1 MRRILATLFLVSLA
15 CASNAWADAFSL
27 LGTNAESMALGGAMT
42 GGPSGPSSVYYN
54 PAAINKNHKQE
65 SEFTYF
71 WLKPKLQIDRQANEK
86 LDAYLKSESNRTD
99 KDEQGYYNVIDFKEG
114 VNNFQERRAERVP
127 LIRGYSTGI
136 IVPLGEDRA
145 EAPAAFGL
153 SLYMPQGPIMRQRIN
168 APETPYF
175 VEFDD
180 RSQRLIINA
189 GLAYDITSRFHIG
202 GGASFLADIPVQVD
216 MFVPIKFNV
225 VDVVLKG
232 NTSAIN
238 VGVTPLAQIEVTP
251 VIAPNAG
258 ILWDVTD
265 ELSLGATY
273 RDEIQ
278 AKVEAQAS
286 IVAETGT
293 GRTTSLPAKINAS
306 AAFTPR
312 QVALGTKYKPLEKL
326 TLYGD
331 ATWSQWSHYRPPVAE
346 FSVSNI
352 RQLVTEVLHGSGIS
366 DLGLLGSEIEFGGQ
380 PIKIPTEQEILELV
394 PDYVRVKYEFKGFR
408 NIWTPRLGAAYEL
421 NEALT
426 LMGGYYYRPTIED
439 AKGIRVTRIVNF
451 GGDITRT
458 KLNQNTLDNDQ
469 HGVTAGASY
478 KWRNYRVGVAAVYV
492 QLVEKTVDKA
502 NDLTITYPDE
512 SPQIGT
518 QTTAYGYPGY
528 SYGGHVVGGMAQASV
543 SF

>member
-1 MRRILATLFLVSLA
+1 MRRLPALLVLGGLF
-15 CASNAWADAFSL
+15 CASTAWADAFHL
-27 LGTNAESMALGGAMT
+27 LGFDADSMAVGGALT
-42 GGPSGPSSVYYN
+42 GGAAGPAAVYYN
-54 PAAINKNHKQE
+54 PAALNKNHKQE
-65 SEFTYF
+65 SQFTYF
-71 WLKPKLQIDRQANEK
+71 WLKPKLQIDRDSNEK
-86 LDAYLKSESNRTD
+86 LAEYLGKSGNREGDESR
-99 KDEQGYYNVIDFKEG
+99 YYNVISFKDD
-114 VNNFQERRAERVP
+114 VNDFQERRAERVP
-127 LIRGYSTGI
+127 LVRGYSVGLV
-136 IVPLGEDRA
+136 VPLGEDRA

-153 SLYMPQGPIMRQRIN
+153 GLFIPQGPIMRQRIN

-180 RSQRLIINA
+180 RSQRIVINA
-189 GLAYDITSRFHIG
+189 GLAYDITNRIHVG

-216 MFVPIKFNV
+216 MFVPINFNV

-232 NTSAIN
+232 NTSAVN

-258 ILWDVTD
+258 VLFEPLDN
-265 ELSLGATY
+265 LSFGATY

-278 AKVEAQAS
+278 AKVDAKAS

-293 GRTTSLPAKINAS
+293 GRTTSLPAEISAS

-312 QVALGTKYKPLEKL
+312 QVALGTKYKPIEKL

-331 ATWSQWSHYRPPVAE
+331 ATWAQWSHYRPPVAE

-380 PIKIPTEQEILELV
+380 PIKLPSEQEILELV

-408 NIWTPRLGAAYEL
+408 NTWTPRLGASYEL
-421 NEALT
+421 NEAVT
-426 LMGGYYYRPTIED
+426 LMGGYFYRPTIED
-439 AKGIRVTRIVNF
+439 DKGFRVTRIVNF
-451 GGDITRT
+451 GGDVTRT
-458 KLNQNTLDNDQ
+458 RLNQNTLDNDQ
-469 HGVTAGASY
+469 HGLTAGASY
-478 KWRNYRVGVAAVYV
+478 KWRNFKVGLAAVYV
-492 QLVEKTVDKA
+492 QLVEKKVDKA

-528 SYGGHVVGGMAQASV
+528 SYGGHMVGGLAQAAV